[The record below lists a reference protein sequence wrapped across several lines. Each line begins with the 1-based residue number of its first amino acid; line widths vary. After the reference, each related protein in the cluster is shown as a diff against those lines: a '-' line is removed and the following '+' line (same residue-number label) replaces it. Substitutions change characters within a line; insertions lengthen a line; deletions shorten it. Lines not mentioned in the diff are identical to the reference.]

1 SVPQAMS
8 FKMICRLKNE
18 VIHRYYEAFY
28 AAKGLKGALA
38 ACSDIECFGYIIQNY
53 FAIFNLF

>member
-1 SVPQAMS
+1 MTAYDYCVPQAMS

-28 AAKGLKGALA
+28 AANGLKGALA
-38 ACSDIECFGYIIQNY
+38 ACSDVECFG
-53 FAIFNLF
+53 